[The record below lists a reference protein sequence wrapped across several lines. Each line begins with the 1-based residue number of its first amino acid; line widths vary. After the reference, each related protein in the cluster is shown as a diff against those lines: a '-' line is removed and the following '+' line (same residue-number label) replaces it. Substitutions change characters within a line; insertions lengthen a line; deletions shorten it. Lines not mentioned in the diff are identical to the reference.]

1 MIDIHSLILYTINRL
16 VWGIYMKSIE
26 KFIHSLEVLRIN
38 LQSEM
43 LSNLKFQQDELSK
56 IVTSND
62 WSKKEEIDKNLL
74 ENEIKICKHSLISN
88 VLRILQIDP
97 SNWDMCGEIF
107 VEFDLLSE
115 LLIETKLNMKE
126 QAEIIEYL
134 ISKNLAAGVAN
145 AKVDYFDIRKL
156 NDFEFKNITYQQ
168 AEEFLKTDGYR
179 RLSEK
184 EKKTE
189 LETNAFIELQNFI
202 NQNMEQRND
211 ITTIHKTIEEDYFNH
226 KENLTEANITSYIEQ
241 LKKLNL
247 SEEVAT
253 SLRIFLM
260 KKIKKEKPTLQ
271 LKTIKNLKK
280 DVILSKKQYYELES
294 KLKEMLDL
302 DTMTFKREIYSDELQ
317 NLFQIMIQLKYDK
330 ETIYE
335 VARKYEKMNQQKNAI
350 VLYLEVIDQL
360 RDYISEEEVHNL
372 EEIFQETFICNSED
386 YIEWK
391 NMLKENLLD
400 QINQIPKDHIL
411 KLVK

>member
-1 MIDIHSLILYTINRL
+1 
-16 VWGIYMKSIE
+16 MKSIE

-97 SNWDMCGEIF
+97 SSWNMCGEIF

-226 KENLTEANITSYIEQ
+226 KDSLTEENITSYIDQ
-241 LKKLNL
+241 LKKLKL
-247 SEEVAT
+247 SDEVAT

-260 KKIKKEKPTLQ
+260 KKIKKEKPIMRLKPMETL
-271 LKTIKNLKK
+271 KEEPT
-280 DVILSKKQYYELES
+280 LSKKQYYELES
-294 KLKEMLDL
+294 RLKEVLDL
-302 DTMTFKREIYSDELQ
+302 DTMEFKKQVSNTELKE
-317 NLFQIMIQLKYDK
+317 LFDIMIQLKYDK
-330 ETIYE
+330 EIIYK

-350 VLYLEVIDQL
+350 VLYLEMVDQL
-360 RDYISEEEVHNL
+360 RDYVDEETIHNL
-372 EEIFQETFICNSED
+372 EEIFNETFICSRED

-391 NMLKENLLD
+391 NILKENLLE
-400 QINQIPKDHIL
+400 QMPKDYTL
-411 KLVK
+411 KLMK

>member
-1 MIDIHSLILYTINRL
+1 
-16 VWGIYMKSIE
+16 MKSIE

-97 SNWDMCGEIF
+97 SSWNMCGEIF

-226 KENLTEANITSYIEQ
+226 KDSLTEENITSYIDQ
-241 LKKLNL
+241 LKKLKL
-247 SEEVAT
+247 SDEVAT

>member
-156 NDFEFKNITYQQ
+156 NDFEFKNITCQQ

-226 KENLTEANITSYIEQ
+226 KDSLTEENITSYIDQ
-241 LKKLNL
+241 LKKLKL
-247 SEEVAT
+247 SDEVAT

-294 KLKEMLDL
+294 RLKEMLDL

>member
-1 MIDIHSLILYTINRL
+1 
-16 VWGIYMKSIE
+16 MKSIE

>member
-97 SNWDMCGEIF
+97 SSWNMCGEIF

-226 KENLTEANITSYIEQ
+226 KDSLTEENITSYIEQ

-247 SEEVAT
+247 SEEVAN

>member
-97 SNWDMCGEIF
+97 SSWNMCGEIF

-226 KENLTEANITSYIEQ
+226 KDSLTEENITSYIDQ
-241 LKKLNL
+241 LKKLKL
-247 SEEVAT
+247 SDEVAT

-294 KLKEMLDL
+294 RLKEMLDL

>member
-1 MIDIHSLILYTINRL
+1 
-16 VWGIYMKSIE
+16 MKSIE

-74 ENEIKICKHSLISN
+74 ENEIKIFKHSLISN

-97 SNWDMCGEIF
+97 SSWNMCGEIF

-226 KENLTEANITSYIEQ
+226 KDSLTEENITSYIDQ
-241 LKKLNL
+241 LKKLKL
-247 SEEVAT
+247 SDEVAT
-253 SLRIFLM
+253 SLKLFLM
-260 KKIKKEKPTLQ
+260 KKIKKEKPIMRLKPMETL
-271 LKTIKNLKK
+271 KEEPT
-280 DVILSKKQYYELES
+280 LSKKQYYELES
-294 KLKEMLDL
+294 RLKEDLDL
-302 DTMTFKREIYSDELQ
+302 DTMEFKKQVSNTELKE
-317 NLFQIMIQLKYDK
+317 LFDIMIQLKYDK
-330 ETIYE
+330 EIIYK

-350 VLYLEVIDQL
+350 VLYLEMVDQL
-360 RDYISEEEVHNL
+360 RYYVDEETIHNL
-372 EEIFQETFICNSED
+372 EEIFNETFICSRED

-391 NMLKENLLD
+391 NILKENLTE
-400 QINQIPKDHIL
+400 QMPKDYTL
-411 KLVK
+411 KLMK

>member
-1 MIDIHSLILYTINRL
+1 
-16 VWGIYMKSIE
+16 MKSIE
-26 KFIHSLEVLRIN
+26 KFTQSLEVLLFNVENEAIHSLTVKRDII
-38 LQSEM
+38 E
-43 LSNLKFQQDELSK
+43 K
-56 IVTSND
+56 IIILREFPS
-62 WSKKEEIDKNLL
+62 KEEVDKELL
-74 ENEIKICKHSLISN
+74 ESERRKRKVLIISDI
-88 VLRILQIDP
+88 LRILKINP
-97 SNWDMCGEIF
+97 SNWDMCGEVFI
-107 VEFDLLSE
+107 EFDLLSE
-115 LLIETKLNMKE
+115 LMLETKLNMKE
-126 QAEIIEYL
+126 QADVIEYF
-134 ISKNLAAGVAN
+134 IFKNLASGVT
-145 AKVDYFDIRKL
+145 KVESNYFDIRKL
-156 NDFEFKNITYQQ
+156 SNFEFENITYEQ
-168 AEEFLKTDGYR
+168 AKLYLKTDGYR
-179 RLSEK
+179 KLSEK
-184 EKKTE
+184 ENKTE
-189 LETNAFIELQNFI
+189 QEKMILNELENFI
-202 NQNMEQRND
+202 DQNTEKHDD
-211 ITTIHKTIEEDYFNH
+211 ITRIHKIIEEEYLNH

-247 SEEVAT
+247 SEEVAN

>member
-1 MIDIHSLILYTINRL
+1 
-16 VWGIYMKSIE
+16 MKSIE

-226 KENLTEANITSYIEQ
+226 KDSLTEENITSYIDQ
-241 LKKLNL
+241 LKKLKL
-247 SEEVAT
+247 SDEVAT

-294 KLKEMLDL
+294 RLKEMLDL

>member
-1 MIDIHSLILYTINRL
+1 
-16 VWGIYMKSIE
+16 MKSIE
-26 KFIHSLEVLRIN
+26 KFTQSLEVLLFNVENEAIHSLTAKRDIIK
-38 LQSEM
+38 QII
-43 LSNLKFQQDELSK
+43 
-56 IVTSND
+56 IVREFPS
-62 WSKKEEIDKNLL
+62 KEEVDTELL
-74 ENEIKICKHSLISN
+74 ESERRKRKVLIISDI
-88 VLRILQIDP
+88 LRILKINP
-97 SNWDMCGEIF
+97 SNWDMCGEVFI
-107 VEFDLLSE
+107 EFDLLSE
-115 LLIETKLNMKE
+115 LMLETKLNMKE
-126 QAEIIEYL
+126 QADVIEYF
-134 ISKNLAAGVAN
+134 ISKNLASGVT
-145 AKVDYFDIRKL
+145 KVESNYFDIRKL
-156 NDFEFKNITYQQ
+156 SNFEFENITYEQ
-168 AEEFLKTDGYR
+168 AKLYLKTDGYR
-179 RLSEK
+179 KLSEK
-184 EKKTE
+184 ENKTE
-189 LETNAFIELQNFI
+189 QEKMILNELENFI
-202 NQNMEQRND
+202 DQNTEKHDD
-211 ITTIHKTIEEDYFNH
+211 ITRIHKIIEEEYLNH

-247 SEEVAT
+247 SEEVAN

-360 RDYISEEEVHNL
+360 RDYISEAEVHNL

>member
-1 MIDIHSLILYTINRL
+1 
-16 VWGIYMKSIE
+16 MKSIE

-74 ENEIKICKHSLISN
+74 ENEIKIFKHSLISN

-97 SNWDMCGEIF
+97 SSWNMCGEIF

-226 KENLTEANITSYIEQ
+226 KDSLTEENITSYIDQ
-241 LKKLNL
+241 LKKLKL
-247 SEEVAT
+247 SDEVAT

-391 NMLKENLLD
+391 NMVKENLLD

>member
-1 MIDIHSLILYTINRL
+1 
-16 VWGIYMKSIE
+16 MKSIE

-97 SNWDMCGEIF
+97 SSWNMCGEIF

-134 ISKNLAAGVAN
+134 ISKNLASGVT
-145 AKVDYFDIRKL
+145 KVESNYFDIRKL
-156 NDFEFKNITYQQ
+156 SNFEFENITYEQ
-168 AEEFLKTDGYR
+168 AKLYLKTDGYR
-179 RLSEK
+179 KLSEK
-184 EKKTE
+184 ENKTE
-189 LETNAFIELQNFI
+189 QEKMILNELENFI
-202 NQNMEQRND
+202 DQNTEKHDD

-226 KENLTEANITSYIEQ
+226 KDSLTEENITSYIDQ
-241 LKKLNL
+241 LKKLKL
-247 SEEVAT
+247 SDEVAT

>member
-1 MIDIHSLILYTINRL
+1 
-16 VWGIYMKSIE
+16 MKSIE

-156 NDFEFKNITYQQ
+156 NDFEFKNITCQQ

-226 KENLTEANITSYIEQ
+226 KDSLTEENITSYIDQ
-241 LKKLNL
+241 LKKLKL
-247 SEEVAT
+247 SDEVAT

-294 KLKEMLDL
+294 RLKEMLDL

>member
-1 MIDIHSLILYTINRL
+1 
-16 VWGIYMKSIE
+16 MKSIE

-97 SNWDMCGEIF
+97 SSWNMCGEIF

-226 KENLTEANITSYIEQ
+226 KDSLTEENITSYIDQ
-241 LKKLNL
+241 LKKLKL
-247 SEEVAT
+247 SDEVAT

-335 VARKYEKMNQQKNAI
+335 VARKYEKMNHQKNAI